1 MDLEE
6 ACIQKADYELYS
18 DFQLQG
24 GSLSP
29 APALFKGQST
39 ISFYFDFFLFLTLM
53 KCS

>member
-6 ACIQKADYELYS
+6 ACIQKADYKLYS

-39 ISFYFDFFLFLTLM
+39 ISFYFDFFFIFNFNEV
-53 KCS
+53 